1 MGLDAKALSSPNDQ
15 VLTVAAATKR
25 FGSNVALHG
34 VDLTIGVGEIL
45 ALIGHNGAG
54 KTTLIKAISGRIELD
69 SGDIRILGRDV
80 KADPSVRSMFGLVP
94 QSIALYSHLTARE
107 NLEVLGRLNGVP
119 AREIPTVVTRAL
131 ELMSLSDRADDRTAN
146 LSGGMQRRLNI
157 AAGTLHHPR
166 LLLLD
171 EPTVGVDL
179 VAREG
184 IHDQLRELRREGLAI
199 LLTTHDLEQAEELAD
214 RVAVIAGGRILA
226 NGAPESLVSDAFGT
240 AKELILTL
248 ALEPDELGLEFLEGC
263 GLTRVEGGAAWTGRL
278 NGGFAEV
285 SELGND
291 AAAAGLAVDELR
303 VREPGLR
310 SVFFHMTG
318 SDLQS

>member
-1 MGLDAKALSSPNDQ
+1 LDSPETE
-15 VLTVAAATKR
+15 VLRITGATKR
-25 FGSNVALHG
+25 YGSKVALDA
-34 VDLTIGVGEIL
+34 VDLGIRSGEVL

-54 KTTLIKAISGRIELD
+54 KTTLIKAISGRIHLD
-69 SGDIRILGRDV
+69 SGEIRILGRDV
-80 KADPSVRSMFGLVP
+80 RADASARSLFGLVP
-94 QSIALYSHLTARE
+94 QTIALYDHLTARE
-107 NLEVLGRLNGVP
+107 NLEVIGRLSGVP
-119 AREIPTVVTRAL
+119 GNEISTVVTRAL
-131 ELMSLSDRADDRTAN
+131 ELMSLSDRANDRTAN

-184 IHDQLRELRREGLAI
+184 IHDQLRELQRNGLAI

-226 NGAPESLVSDAFGT
+226 EGDTESLVFDAFGD
-240 AKELILTL
+240 AKELIISLTR
-248 ALEPDELGLEFLEGC
+248 EPDEAGIKFLEDN
-263 GLTRVEGGAAWTGRL
+263 GLTRVEGGDAWTGRL
-278 NGGFAEV
+278 SGGFAQA
-285 SELGND
+285 SDLGGK
-291 AAAAGLAVDELR
+291 AASAGLAVDEMR

-310 SVFFHMTG
+310 GVFFHLTG
-318 SDLQS
+318 RDLQS